1 MSEWAG
7 DRAAELA
14 ANLADVRQRIEL
26 ACAAAGRAASEVGL
40 VAVSKTFPAADV
52 IALASIGQT
61 VMGEARHQEAQPKAA
76 EVARA
81 GVDVRWHF
89 LGRLQRNKA
98 AAVAAYAT
106 CVESVDRAELVPALA
121 RGAISRG
128 TPLDVLVQVDLE
140 RPLNPSR
147 GGADPAGVLLIAAAV
162 AAADGLV
169 LGGVMAVAPRFAEPA
184 AAFARLREASE
195 SLRREH
201 PGAVVISAG
210 MSGDLE
216 AAIGAGSTLVRVG
229 TALFG
234 RRSGALG

>member
-1 MSEWAG
+1 VSERVRLS

-14 ANLADVRQRIEL
+14 ANLADVRRRIDL
-26 ACAAAGRAASEVGL
+26 ACAAAGRDPSEVGL

-52 IALASIGQT
+52 IALASSGQT

-81 GVDVRWHF
+81 GIEVRWHF
-89 LGRLQRNKA
+89 LGQLQRNKA

-106 CVESVDRAELVPALA
+106 CVESVDRVDLVAALA
-121 RGAISRG
+121 RGAVGRG
-128 TPLDVLVQVDLE
+128 APLDVLVQVDLE
-140 RPLNPSR
+140 QPLNPSR
-147 GGADPAGVLLIAAAV
+147 GGA
-162 AAADGLV
+162 AADGLV
-169 LGGVMAVAPRFAEPA
+169 LRGVMAVAPRFAQPGPA
-184 AAFARLREASE
+184 FGRLREVSE
-195 SLRREH
+195 SVQREH
-201 PGAVVISAG
+201 PGAAVISAG

-234 RRSGALG
+234 HRAVALG